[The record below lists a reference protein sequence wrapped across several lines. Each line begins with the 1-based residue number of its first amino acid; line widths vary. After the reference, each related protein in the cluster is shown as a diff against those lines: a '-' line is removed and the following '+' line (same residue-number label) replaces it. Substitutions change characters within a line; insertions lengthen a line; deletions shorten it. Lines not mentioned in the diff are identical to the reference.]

1 MEAKCIAPEMTVPR
15 LTVIVALLAASCGP
29 SVGVPGGG
37 GGSAPSAPRFAVGV
51 QHVTAASLGRSWHAG
66 CPVSPAGLRLVTA
79 SAWGF
84 DGRPYR
90 GRLIVNRDAVPAV
103 SRVMRRLFALHYP
116 IRRMRPVSAYG
127 ADDHRSMAADN
138 TSAFNCRFVSGTT
151 RWSQHA
157 YGRAIDL
164 NPLWRTRTSTGITF
178 AAPAAPLRRSARWT
192 PSCLA
197 HDGGNVV
204 RAFAAV
210 GWGGRHW
217 GDAPGLPVLPP
228 PPGRRAAQSS
238 HGPRDGNAR
247 IALDSTPSSRAVP
260 VSVPAR
266 IDAARLRRRIGP
278 YLLGIALAA
287 LASRGLAADRA
298 DGDRSRPGRR
308 LSRWACPAGR
318 WCGWPG
324 WTGGWAR
331 PGRSP
336 CSRSRG

>member
-1 MEAKCIAPEMTVPR
+1 MTVPR

-37 GGSAPSAPRFAVGV
+37 GGPAPSAPRFAVGV
-51 QHVTAASLGRSWHAG
+51 QHVTAASLGRSWHPG

-79 SAWGF
+79 SVWGF

-164 NPLWRTRTSTGITF
+164 NPLENPYVDGDHVSPPRGRRF
-178 AAPAAPLRRSARWT
+178 ADRSLHAKG
-192 PSCLA
+192 LV

-210 GWGGRHW
+210 GWGWGGHW
-217 GDAPGLPVLPP
+217 GGA
-228 PPGRRAAQSS
+228 
-238 HGPRDGNAR
+238 RDYQHFSA
-247 IALDSTPSSRAVP
+247 
-260 VSVPAR
+260 
-266 IDAARLRRRIGP
+266 
-278 YLLGIALAA
+278 
-287 LASRGLAADRA
+287 
-298 DGDRSRPGRR
+298 
-308 LSRWACPAGR
+308 
-318 WCGWPG
+318 
-324 WTGGWAR
+324 TGT
-331 PGRSP
+331 
-336 CSRSRG
+336 